1 MKTKSPPKR
10 SARRPAKRVVKRLTA
25 KLVRIGN
32 SRGIRLPKSVIEEA
46 NLGDEVELI
55 VGDHEVLL
63 KSTRD
68 PRAGWDEAFKK
79 ALAKMGPGALERER
93 AEWTDWQNM
102 ANDFD
107 EREWT
112 W

>member
-1 MKTKSPPKR
+1 
-10 SARRPAKRVVKRLTA
+10 
-25 KLVRIGN
+25 VRIGN
-32 SRGIRLPKSVIEEA
+32 SRGIRIPRSVIEQA

-55 VGDHEVLL
+55 VHDHEVVL

-93 AEWTDWQNM
+93 AEWADWQNM
-102 ANDFD
+102 GNDFD
-107 EREWT
+107 EKEWT